1 MKEAAIVHK
10 ASHAQEDAQAGK
22 ETARQVVEKLRAMRL
37 SKAAEIVEA
46 GVDETLSYYAMPAEA
61 LALSVASDLIMSEAK
76 LHQPNNLPKSQGR
89 SKVRK
94 LPDTTWLGSGCSFQM
109 RSLPVSGRSSP

>member
-1 MKEAAIVHK
+1 
-10 ASHAQEDAQAGK
+10 
-22 ETARQVVEKLRAMRL
+22 MRL

-94 LPDTTWLGSGCSFQM
+94 LLDTTLDSTWT
-109 RSLPVSGRSSP
+109 LPG